1 MKYVNVWQIRLK
13 FTQRANQS
21 KRVAP
26 SALLGVSI

>member
-1 MKYVNVWQIRLK
+1 MKYVWQIRLK

-21 KRVAP
+21 QRVAP